1 MAGLAST
8 RRELLTVSAA
18 AVAVASPATALAANA
33 AATRPDPP
41 DERLRRL
48 LRVELLLHY
57 CYRHV
62 LGTSLI
68 TPASRPVLELQAR
81 HEQAHVHALSV
92 ELARLGPLGVT
103 PVAPAGVTV
112 ADRDLARRNV
122 TGRLGQ
128 LQGEKDALHLL
139 LELERV
145 VVGAYFVALTKL
157 EDGRLIRLAVSI
169 MGAEAQHE
177 ALIGDLLYPGD
188 ARKSV
193 PYGLIQGI
201 Q

>member
-1 MAGLAST
+1 MTGSSST
-8 RRELLTVSAA
+8 RRELLAA
-18 AVAVASPATALAANA
+18 GAAGVALARPATALAA
-33 AATRPDPP
+33 ATVSSRPEPP
-41 DERLRRL
+41 EQRLRRL
-48 LRVELLLHY
+48 LSVELLLHY

-62 LGTSLI
+62 LGTPLL
-68 TPASRPVLELQAR
+68 TLEARAVLELQAR
-81 HEQAHVHALSV
+81 HEQAHIHALSI
-92 ELARLGPLGVT
+92 ELTHLSPSGPIPIAPPGVS
-103 PVAPAGVTV
+103 A

-128 LQGEKDALHLL
+128 LQGEKDALHLV

-157 EDGRLIRLAVSI
+157 GDRRLIGLAVSI

-188 ARKSV
+188 AQKSV